1 MVEWT
6 CSHGGIYSARSYD
19 VRIDFSSNI
28 NPLGISRKVLT
39 KLKKDLPRLSLNY
52 PDPECLDLKECLV
65 RYMNERLS
73 SDQICIGNGA
83 TELIDIF
90 AKSFGKTEV
99 VIPSP
104 TFCEYE
110 LASRRVGAR
119 VKFLPLSNWE
129 INADSILEMAKK
141 ANALYLCNPNNPTGI
156 LSNREIKKIV
166 EESNDSTK
174 ILLDESF
181 IELTDGF
188 TKHSSFIGKI
198 NEFPNL
204 VILRSLTKSHGL
216 AGLRL
221 GFSISNSKLT
231 GKMTS
236 NRISWNVNALAQL
249 AGIVALNDKVHLT
262 RSRKIISRERK
273 FMFAEIL
280 RRLKSFSTIRS
291 DVNFY
296 LLDIHGRNSV
306 TLRDYFLRKSR
317 ILVRDCST
325 FRGLGKKFIRVA
337 VKNRNQ
343 NLELLKM
350 LESVD

>member
-1 MVEWT
+1 VVAWT
-6 CSHGGIYSARSYD
+6 CSHGGIYSARSYA
-19 VRIDFSSNI
+19 VRIDFSSNV

-39 KLKKDLPRLSLNY
+39 KLQKDLPRLSLNY
-52 PDPECLDLKECLV
+52 PDPESLDLKKSLV
-65 RYMNERLS
+65 HYMNERIS
-73 SDQICIGNGA
+73 CDQISVGNGA
-83 TELIDIF
+83 TEIIDIF
-90 AKSFGKTEV
+90 AKTFGKKEV

-119 VKFLPLSNWE
+119 VKFLPLLNWE
-129 INADSILEMAKK
+129 INADSILECAKK
-141 ANALYLCNPNNPTGI
+141 ANAIYLCNPNNPTGI
-156 LSNREIKKIV
+156 LSNREVKKIL
-166 EESNDSTK
+166 ERCNDSTK

-181 IELTDGF
+181 IELTEDF
-188 TKHSSFIGKI
+188 KDQLSLVEKI

-216 AGLRL
+216 AGLRI
-221 GFSISNSKLT
+221 GYCISHSKLT
-231 GKMTS
+231 RKMS
-236 NRISWNVNALAQL
+236 RHRISWNVNGLAQL
-249 AGIVALNDKVHLT
+249 AGIVALGDNTHLT
-262 RSRKIISRERK
+262 KARKIISRERK

-296 LLDIHGRNSV
+296 LLDLHGRNSIK
-306 TLRDYFLRKSR
+306 LRDYILRKSR

-325 FRGLGKKFIRVA
+325 FRGLGRNFIRVA

-343 NLELLKM
+343 NLELLRI
-350 LESVD
+350 LESID

>member
-65 RYMNERLS
+65 RCMNERVS

-110 LASRRVGAR
+110 LASRRLGAR

-156 LSNREIKKIV
+156 LSNREIKKIL

-188 TKHSSFIGKI
+188 TEHLSFIEKI

-262 RSRKIISRERK
+262 KSRKIISKERK

-296 LLDIHGRNSV
+296 LLDVHGRNSV